1 MHGNQYLEKPT
12 SGNDPMRIPTLK
24 FVLALI
30 VFLLTVHSPVLGGS
44 SAGMTFLLTGPSA
57 WNMGASEAHTAALT
71 GPSGIFLNPSLLA
84 LEYSSSVSASYMIW
98 PATDTQN
105 HFAGALFRRNRDAF
119 GVALLS
125 SVVDD
130 IPFRSGPTQSPD
142 GYFAVRYMALAA
154 SYARSHGPVSAGV
167 TGMYLYEQFF
177 RQDAV
182 GLAFN
187 AGLALSLL
195 DERVRLG
202 AAVRNIGSMSELSE
216 TATVLPAMLSLGAD
230 VQLLQFSTSALDDE
244 IPFLWS
250 VSTDYV
256 QPLAD
261 VRPSGEPD
269 TDPRAAYVNIG
280 TELNIAQLI
289 DLRAGYRSGDT
300 QRRFSFGIGVSAG
313 DFYISYAYMPFKTGF
328 GNAHAIGLQFY
339 FR

>member
-1 MHGNQYLEKPT
+1 MRTHFFTYL
-12 SGNDPMRIPTLK
+12 
-24 FVLALI
+24 
-30 VFLLTVHSPVLGGS
+30 PVLLLLLVVQSPARAGS
-44 SAGMTFLLTGPSA
+44 TAGMSFLLTGPAA

-71 GPSGIFLNPSLLA
+71 GPSGIFLNPGLLA
-84 LEYSSSVSASYMIW
+84 LEYSSSASASYMIW

-105 HFAGALFRRNRDAF
+105 HFAGALFKRSSDAF
-119 GVALLS
+119 GVGLLS
-125 SVVDD
+125 SVIDD
-130 IPFRSGPTQSPD
+130 IPFRSGASPSPD

-154 SYARSHGPVSAGV
+154 SYARSLGPVSAGV
-167 TGMYLYEQFF
+167 SGMYLYEQYF
-177 RQDAV
+177 RQDAA

-195 DERVRLG
+195 EERVRLG
-202 AAVRNIGSMSELSE
+202 AAIRNIGSMSELSE
-216 TATVLPAMLSLGAD
+216 TATVLPAVLSLGTD

-250 VSTDYV
+250 VSADYV

-261 VRPSGEPD
+261 MRPSDHAD
-269 TDPRAAYVNIG
+269 TSPRTPWVNIG

-300 QRRFSFGIGVSAG
+300 QRRFSFGTGVHAG
-313 DFYISYAYMPFKTGF
+313 DFYVSYAYMPFKTGF

>member
-1 MHGNQYLEKPT
+1 
-12 SGNDPMRIPTLK
+12 MRILSLK
-24 FVLALI
+24 YMIFLFVFMLATSLPA
-30 VFLLTVHSPVLGGS
+30 SGS
-44 SAGMTFLLTGPSA
+44 GSAGMSFLLTGPTA

-84 LEYSSSVSASYMIW
+84 LEFSSSAAASYMIW

-119 GVALLS
+119 GVAVLS
-125 SVVDD
+125 SVIDD

-154 SYARSHGPVSAGV
+154 SYARSHGPVSAGI

-187 AGLALSLL
+187 AGVALSLL
-195 DERVRLG
+195 EERMRLG
-202 AAVRNIGSMSELSE
+202 ASVRNIGSMSELSE
-216 TATVLPAMLSLGAD
+216 TATVLPAVLSLGAD
-230 VQLLQFSTSALDDE
+230 VQVLQFSTSALDDE

-250 VSTDYV
+250 LSADYIK
-256 QPLAD
+256 PLAD
-261 VRPSGEPD
+261 IRPAGEPGS
-269 TDPRAAYVNIG
+269 DPRAAYVNIG

-300 QRRFSFGIGVSAG
+300 QRRFSFGTGVSAG

-328 GNAHAIGLQFY
+328 GNAHAIGLLFY